1 MAPDPEG
8 LDWRQDEYDRIPPR
22 YMAVTADK
30 YELPVAV
37 FDNIQDLS
45 RWAHTSTATAHDAIT
60 RQTVRKKGPAAGCRF
75 IRLPNDIDWRKA

>member
-1 MAPDPEG
+1 MAPEPEG
-8 LDWRQDEYDRIPPR
+8 LDWRQDEYDGIPPR

-45 RWAHTSTATAHDAIT
+45 RWAHTSTATAHDGLGGREADCNHLPPGAGDSSAV
-60 RQTVRKKGPAAGCRF
+60 TV
-75 IRLPNDIDWRKA
+75 

>member
-1 MAPDPEG
+1 MAPEPEE
-8 LDWRQDEYDRIPPR
+8 LDWRQDEYDGIPPR

-45 RWAHTSTATAHDAIT
+45 RWAHKHRHGT
-60 RQTVRKKGPAAGCRF
+60 RRHYTPDGKKERPGGWLPVYPAAERH
-75 IRLPNDIDWRKA
+75 